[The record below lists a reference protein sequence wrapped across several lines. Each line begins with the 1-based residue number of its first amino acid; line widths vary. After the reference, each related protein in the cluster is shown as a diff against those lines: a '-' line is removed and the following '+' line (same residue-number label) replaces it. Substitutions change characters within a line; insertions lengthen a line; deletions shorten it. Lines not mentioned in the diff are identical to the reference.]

1 MKEKLKFDYYY
12 GLEAEQFSFYRV
24 PRLLVKDPRFRSL
37 SSDAK
42 LLYGLMLDRMSLS
55 MRNGW
60 VDEEDR
66 AYIYYTIDQIMEDLG
81 CARATCVKI
90 ISELD
95 SKKGIGL
102 IEKKRQ
108 GLGKPDMI
116 YVKNFAS
123 LQQEPEEMELQRE
136 AETVPNPPKTTKK
149 GEERELNFQKF
160 KNYTSG
166 SSETETPEVQKLNFW
181 KYKKQTSG
189 NSDSE
194 RPEVQ
199 DLNPN
204 YTKFNQT
211 ENSYTQSVNQSE
223 STSGQVVQKFQ
234 NGDGWIDRPEHETMD
249 QMQSYEAEEIMAR
262 IHDNIDYEILMQ
274 SRVPGE
280 RELVEEIYQLIC
292 DVVCVRRER
301 IRIGSVDYPY
311 ELVRKKFLKLNM
323 SHVQY
328 VMERMKQTNTPIS
341 NIRAYIMTA
350 LYNAP
355 NTINYYYQQ
364 EVQHDMHSG
373 KWINQEEPVRGQPES
388 MNGRRDT

>member
-1 MKEKLKFDYYY
+1 
-12 GLEAEQFSFYRV
+12 
-24 PRLLVKDPRFRSL
+24 
-37 SSDAK
+37 
-42 LLYGLMLDRMSLS
+42 
-55 MRNGW
+55 
-60 VDEEDR
+60 
-66 AYIYYTIDQIMEDLG
+66 
-81 CARATCVKI
+81 
-90 ISELD
+90 
-95 SKKGIGL
+95 
-102 IEKKRQ
+102 
-108 GLGKPDMI
+108 
-116 YVKNFAS
+116 
-123 LQQEPEEMELQRE
+123 
-136 AETVPNPPKTTKK
+136 
-149 GEERELNFQKF
+149 
-160 KNYTSG
+160 
-166 SSETETPEVQKLNFW
+166 
-181 KYKKQTSG
+181 
-189 NSDSE
+189 
-194 RPEVQ
+194 
-199 DLNPN
+199 
-204 YTKFNQT
+204 
-211 ENSYTQSVNQSE
+211 
-223 STSGQVVQKFQ
+223 
-234 NGDGWIDRPEHETMD
+234 MD